1 MTSIGLV
8 AIIMVSIMMIG
19 MLLGIPM
26 AIGMAFGG
34 LACLWL
40 LYPEMDVSV
49 ALQQMY
55 VGLNSYVLLA
65 VPLFM
70 LAAEIMCVGECAE
83 RLLRLVRVFFGHI
96 PGGAAV
102 TSVVTCTLFGAISG
116 STQAT
121 FVAIGRPM
129 FKELC
134 DYEYDESHS
143 LGSLMISATIAL
155 LIPPSISMVV
165 YAVVANCSVGEMFI
179 AGIGPGVFLCAVL
192 CVYEWIYAKRHHIKV
207 APKATTSE
215 TLSAIKGAILPLI
228 FPVIILGGIY
238 SGIFSPTEAAAVS
251 CGYAFILEKCVY
263 RSMTMKQLADILL
276 DIGIV
281 TGTIFILVGAGQI
294 MSWVLSFAGIPQAM
308 ASLITG
314 MGLGQVGFLLVVSLF
329 FFIACMFMDSTPVM
343 YVLVP
348 IFAPL
353 AISLGVDPILLGIVI
368 CLQISIGCI
377 TPPFGYNLFTA
388 MAIFDKSFTLVTK
401 KVGIYLILSEAV
413 TIGVIL
419 FPDIALLLRN
429 LAF

>member
-8 AIIMVSIMMIG
+8 AIIMIAIMLIT

-26 AIGMAFGG
+26 AIGMAFSG

-40 LYPEMDVSV
+40 LYPEMDVST
-49 ALQQMY
+49 ALQQLY

-70 LAAEIMCVGECAE
+70 LAAEIMCVGECAD
-83 RLLRLVRVFFGHI
+83 RLLQLVRVFFGHV
-96 PGGAAV
+96 PGGTAI

-129 FKELC
+129 FGELSKN
-134 DYEYDESHS
+134 EYDESHS
-143 LGSLMISATIAL
+143 LGSLMMSATIAL
-155 LIPPSISMVV
+155 LIPPSITMVI

-179 AGIGPGVFLCAVL
+179 AGVGPGIVFCAVIA
-192 CVYEWIYAKRHHIKV
+192 VYEFIYAKRKHIPTLQRANGKEI
-207 APKATTSE
+207 AKA
-215 TLSAIKGAILPLI
+215 IRGAILPLM

-251 CGYAFILEKCVY
+251 CGYAFILEKFVY
-263 RSMTMKQLADILL
+263 RSMTMRQLGEILL
-276 DIGIV
+276 DIGLV
-281 TGTIFILVGAGQI
+281 TGTVFILCGAGQI

-314 MGLGQVGFLLVVSLF
+314 MGLGEVGFLFVVSVF
-329 FFIACMFMDSTPVM
+329 FFIACMFMDATPVM

-353 AISLGVDPILLGIVI
+353 AVSLGVDPVLMGVVI
-368 CLQISIGCI
+368 ALQVSIGCV
-377 TPPFGYNLFTA
+377 TPPFGYNIFTA
-388 MAIFDKSFTLVTK
+388 MAIFDKPFVLVTK
-401 KVGIYLILSEAV
+401 RIWMYLFLGEVV
-413 TIGVIL
+413 TMMVIF
-419 FPDIALLLRN
+419 FPDIALILRN
-429 LAF
+429 IAF